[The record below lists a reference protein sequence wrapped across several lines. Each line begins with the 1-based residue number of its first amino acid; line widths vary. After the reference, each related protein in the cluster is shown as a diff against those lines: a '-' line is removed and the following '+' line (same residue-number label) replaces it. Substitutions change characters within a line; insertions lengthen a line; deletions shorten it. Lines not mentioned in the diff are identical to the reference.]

1 MAAISFNIVQNTISI
16 TLDPYCGGGTVNGQS
31 IAPGATASVTG
42 TANFNLIA
50 LSGSPAYPSN
60 NWLVVSNVAG
70 YDECWAIQLD
80 FNNDG
85 NGNCIVSGYVVYS
98 NGQNEISG
106 SKIVTELM
114 DNATVV
120 TITEKGAYSIPSG
133 FSANGLTGSITI
145 TA

>member
-1 MAAISFNIVQNTISI
+1 MAAISFNIVQNTISVS
-16 TLDPYCGGGTVNGQS
+16 LDAYCGGGTVNGQNVAAGNS
-31 IAPGATASVTG
+31 ISVTG
-42 TANFNLIA
+42 TANFSLIA
-50 LSGSPAYPSN
+50 SDGSPAYPSN

-70 YDECWAIQLD
+70 YDECWAIQLN
-80 FNNDG
+80 FNSDG
-85 NGNCIVSGYVVYS
+85 FGNCIVSGYVVYS

-120 TITEKGAYSIPSG
+120 TITEKGAYNIPNG